1 MQNVIGAKASRAR
14 LPSNGRSLSG
24 WSFLR
29 LAGSIVST
37 STNGFLTGT
46 ELLESSDCV
55 GPGMVLICTSS
66 PFRESD
72 WGALPSEMEG
82 RAWIAWAMRRKLQQ
96 DGLGFAI
103 RVDEQLYRPER
114 STTEMTFSRGCEAG
128 FDVRN
133 LAFIKKCSRLPRG
146 TQSH

>member
-14 LPSNGRSLSG
+14 LPSNGRSLLG
-24 WSFLR
+24 WPFLR

-37 STNGFLTGT
+37 SINRFLTGS

-72 WGALPSEMEG
+72 WGALHPRWKAALG
-82 RAWIAWAMRRKLQQ
+82 FAWAMRRKFQQ
-96 DGLGFAI
+96 DVWILPFGSMNSRALPHRDDVFA
-103 RVDEQLYRPER
+103 RAPAFVAPFVDCLPEAETEPR
-114 STTEMTFSRGCEAG
+114 SPQEA
-128 FDVRN
+128 
-133 LAFIKKCSRLPRG
+133 S
-146 TQSH
+146 